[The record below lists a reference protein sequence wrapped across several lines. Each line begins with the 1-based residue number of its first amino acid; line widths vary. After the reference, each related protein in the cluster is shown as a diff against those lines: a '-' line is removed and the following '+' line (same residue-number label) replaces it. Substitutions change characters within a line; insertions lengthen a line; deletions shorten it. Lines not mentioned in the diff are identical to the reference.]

1 MLQPAKD
8 VVTTAGSAID
18 DTLLQ
23 PAKDVVTTAG
33 SAIDDAVIQPLVE
46 AGAAVDDAVLQP
58 TIDVIETA
66 GSAIDDAVIQP
77 LVDAGAAFDDAVIE
91 PIVEAGAAVDDAVI
105 QPVIE
110 AVKTVGSAVDDYGL
124 QPVKDLFG
132 NLPWSEILK
141 LLAGANLAG
150 AGAGGSARIV
160 TEEAA
165 PLFKLDKEEELAEA
179 EDLGSYLASIGAE
192 ENKTVKAATG
202 GMIESSYGSLF
213 DTIHS
218 SNKAPTDTLNELLRI
233 VGDK

>member
-1 MLQPAKD
+1 M
-8 VVTTAGSAID
+8 
-18 DTLLQ
+18 
-23 PAKDVVTTAG
+23 
-33 SAIDDAVIQPLVE
+33 
-46 AGAAVDDAVLQP
+46 LQP

-110 AVKTVGSAVDDYGL
+110 AAKTVGSAVDDYGL

-150 AGAGGSARIV
+150 AGGSARIV

-179 EDLGSYLASIGAE
+179 EGLGSYLASIGAE